1 MVFDIT
7 ENVLR
12 YLLYKYRLL
21 HNVHFFP
28 ILFLWKT
35 LNVQQSFSLNASLE
49 KSLTACLINL

>member
-21 HNVHFFP
+21 HNVHFFFHF
-28 ILFLWKT
+28 ISLKNIECTTKFLLECLFRKVPNRL
-35 LNVQQSFSLNASLE
+35 SH
-49 KSLTACLINL
+49 